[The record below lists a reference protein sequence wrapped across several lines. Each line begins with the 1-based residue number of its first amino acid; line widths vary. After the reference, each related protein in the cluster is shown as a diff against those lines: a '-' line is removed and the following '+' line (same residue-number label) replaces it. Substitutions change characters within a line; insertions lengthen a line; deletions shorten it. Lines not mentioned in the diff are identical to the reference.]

1 MAKKKGKEKKANAEY
16 ELKPVQFKSGTRCI
30 VGFDPGSR
38 NMGVACV
45 AVNEEMQ
52 VKVVANSIIT
62 NPVNDLVAFTSSS
75 EKFMAEVDRWTSCY
89 SPHALI
95 AERFQ
100 TRGNSGPLIEY
111 CSAMLA
117 LIRGIN
123 RTIPFKAIT
132 AATWK
137 NAWHRRFEPLQLDDM
152 YKLTLTTPHQLDAI
166 FIGIFGLEQGLQV
179 ELDYDP
185 FDIVKQ
191 AEASSAVRLIN
202 KRR

>member
-1 MAKKKGKEKKANAEY
+1 MARKKRKEQKPNAEY
-16 ELKPVQFKSGTRCI
+16 ELKPVKFKSTTRRI

-38 NMGVACV
+38 NMGVSCI
-45 AVNEEMQ
+45 AVNEKLQ

-62 NPVNDLVAFTSSS
+62 NPVNDLVSFNAARLAFL
-75 EKFMAEVDRWTSCY
+75 AEVDRWVECY
-89 SPHALI
+89 SPNALI

-111 CSAMLA
+111 CSGMLGLLGGA
-117 LIRGIN
+117 YRNL
-123 RTIPFKAIT
+123 PFKAIT

-137 NAWHRRFEPLQLDDM
+137 NAWHRRFEGLELDEM
-152 YKLTLTTPHQLDAI
+152 YKLACTTPHQLDSI
-166 FIGIFGLEQGLQV
+166 FISIYGLEQGMQT

-185 FDIVKQ
+185 FDIIKQ
-191 AEASSAVRLIN
+191 AEATSAVRLIN